1 MTHTTYTFRLNDREY
16 SAAGKNRFE
25 AQDSIELKYQIS
37 LSGAIYKE
45 IYKLKV
51 VRTGKVK

>member
-25 AQDSIELKYQIS
+25 AQYSIELKYQIS